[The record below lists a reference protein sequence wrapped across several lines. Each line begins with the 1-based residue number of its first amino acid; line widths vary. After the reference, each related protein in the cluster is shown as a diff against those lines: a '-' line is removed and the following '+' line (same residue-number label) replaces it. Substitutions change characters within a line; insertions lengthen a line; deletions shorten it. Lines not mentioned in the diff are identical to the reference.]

1 VQLQALL
8 MNSGDNVATAVRS
21 LKRNETIDIQIG
33 KDTMSVILL
42 NDIPFG
48 HKLAVKDI
56 GRGEEIT
63 KYGET
68 IGRAVTGI
76 RKGEHVH
83 VHNVEGF
90 RGRGDK
96 S

>member
-1 VQLQALL
+1 MQLRALL
-8 MNSGDNVATAVRS
+8 MNNDDNVATAVRS
-21 LKRNETIDIQIG
+21 LKRNETVDVEIG
-33 KDTMSVILL
+33 QDTVSVALL

-48 HKLAVKDI
+48 HKLAVRDI
-56 GRGEEIT
+56 ERGEEVT

-90 RGRGDK
+90 RGRGDRR
-96 S
+96 

>member
-1 VQLQALL
+1 MQLRAML
-8 MNSGDNVATAVRS
+8 MHGDDNVATAVRS
-21 LKRNETIDIQIG
+21 LKRNETVDIEIG
-33 KDTMSVILL
+33 KATMSVILP

-48 HKLAVKDI
+48 HKLAIRDI
-56 GRGEEIT
+56 ERGEEVT

-83 VHNVEGF
+83 IHNVEGF
-90 RGRGDK
+90 RGRGDRR
-96 S
+96 